1 MHEDTESHG
10 HPLLT
15 QCLNRSWSMP
25 ILNTS
30 TEENHEDRLA
40 VIGGGKAKSLNSRF
54 TLLAKT

>member
-1 MHEDTESHG
+1 
-10 HPLLT
+10 
-15 QCLNRSWSMP
+15 MP